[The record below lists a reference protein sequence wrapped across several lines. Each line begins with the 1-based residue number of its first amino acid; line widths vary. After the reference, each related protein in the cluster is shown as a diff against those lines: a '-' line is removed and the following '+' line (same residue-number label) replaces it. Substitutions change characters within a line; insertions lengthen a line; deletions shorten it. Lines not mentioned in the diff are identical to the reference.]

1 MKREPLL
8 KLYDDELI
16 VDSFA
21 GGGGASLG
29 IEWALGRSPDIAIN
43 HDKEAI
49 SMHRANHP
57 GTKHYVENVWKVDPK
72 KACGGRP
79 VGLMWLSPDCKHF
92 SKAKGG
98 KPREKKIRGL
108 AWIAVHWAKTVR
120 PRVICLENVE
130 EFIKWGPLLAD
141 GTPCKARIGQ
151 TYRKFVRKLETLGY
165 QVEARE
171 LVAADYGVPTS
182 RRRLFLVARCDGA
195 PIVWPKATHGKGRAP
210 YRTAAECISWEIPC
224 PSIFERTRELAA
236 NTQRRIARGIRKYV
250 IDSPE
255 PFIVPVAHAGDAR
268 AHSIDEPMR
277 TITGAHRGEHALVQP
292 FIVNNL
298 SHNVPRST
306 DEPMATILTG
316 GHKVLVQPFIAGVGG
331 RMSQTLER
339 DLGRPMQT
347 ITSKGDAALVAPM
360 LSAFY
365 GDKGRPSSNRC
376 RDMRDPL
383 PTQTADP
390 RFALVAP
397 SLVRVAH
404 GERDKNGKKRGQG
417 EHECGAPLP
426 TVTASNDFALMGA
439 TLIQTGYGERP
450 GQAPRVPGL
459 HKPIGTLVDGQKH
472 ALVAAF
478 MAQHNTG
485 EVGHPMTRPVSTI
498 VQKGCT
504 QGLVASTIVK
514 LRGTCRDGQAIDKP
528 LGTVSAQGNHFAEVR
543 AFLMKYHRDGGQ
555 LAGLFSPMPTVP
567 CNDNLG
573 LVTVRGLL
581 HAIVDIG
588 MRMLQPRELFRAHG
602 FPENYRIERGADG
615 EPMTKEAQVR
625 MCGNSVPPAMAEA
638 VLMANFIEQ
647 EVEAAA

>member
-1 MKREPLL
+1 
-8 KLYDDELI
+8 
-16 VDSFA
+16 
-21 GGGGASLG
+21 
-29 IEWALGRSPDIAIN
+29 LGRSPDIAIN

-57 GTKHYVENVWKVDPK
+57 NTKHYIEDVWKVDPK
-72 KACGGRP
+72 KACAGRP
-79 VGLMWLSPDCKHF
+79 VGLMWLSPDCRHF

-98 KPREKKIRGL
+98 KPRNKKIRGL
-108 AWIAVHWAKTVR
+108 AWIAVHWAKAVR

-130 EFIKWGPLLAD
+130 EFQKWGPLLAD
-141 GTPCKARIGQ
+141 GTPCKERVGQ
-151 TYRKFVRKLETLGY
+151 TYRKFVRKLEALGY
-165 QVEARE
+165 AVEARE

-182 RRRLFLVARCDGA
+182 RRRLFLVARCDGQ
-195 PIVWPKATHGKGRAP
+195 PIRWPLASHGKGRAP

-224 PSIFERTRELAA
+224 PSIFERKKDLAP

-250 IDSPE
+250 VDSPE
-255 PFIVPVAHAGDAR
+255 PFIVPVAHAGDSR

-277 TITGAHRGEHALVQP
+277 TITGAHRGEHALVRP

-298 SHNVPRST
+298 SNNVPRST
-306 DEPMATILTG
+306 EEPLATVLTG
-316 GHKVLVQPFIAGVGG
+316 GHK
-331 RMSQTLER
+331 
-339 DLGRPMQT
+339 
-347 ITSKGDAALVAPM
+347 ALVTPM

-365 GDKGRPSSNRC
+365 GDKGASSDRC
-376 RDMRDPL
+376 QDIRRPL

-397 SLVRVAH
+397 
-404 GERDKNGKKRGQG
+404 
-417 EHECGAPLP
+417 
-426 TVTASNDFALMGA
+426 

-459 HKPIGTLVDGQKH
+459 HKPLGTVVDGQKH
-472 ALVAAF
+472 
-478 MAQHNTG
+478 
-485 EVGHPMTRPVSTI
+485 
-498 VQKGCT
+498 
-504 QGLVASTIVK
+504 GLVTAFLAKHYGGHETPGSALPKPIDTITAQDHHAIVASSLVK

-555 LAGLFSPMPTVP
+555 LAAIKEPMPTIP

-602 FPENYRIERGADG
+602 FPETYQIDTGADG
-615 EPMTKEAQVR
+615 ERMTKEAQVR
-625 MCGNSVPPAMAEA
+625 MCGNSVPPDVAAA
-638 VLMANFIEQ
+638 VLTANFIEQ

>member
-1 MKREPLL
+1 MKREPIIR
-8 KLYDDELI
+8 LYDDELI
-16 VDSFA
+16 IDSFA

-43 HDKEAI
+43 HDREAI

-72 KACGGRP
+72 KACSGRP

-98 KPREKKIRGL
+98 KPRNKKIRGL
-108 AWIAVHWAKTVR
+108 AWIAVHWAKAVR
-120 PRVICLENVE
+120 PRIICLENVE
-130 EFIKWGPLLAD
+130 EFQKWGPLLED
-141 GTPCKARIGQ
+141 GTPCKERIGQ
-151 TYRKFVRKLETLGY
+151 TYRKFVRKLEALGY
-165 QVEARE
+165 AVEARE
-171 LVAADYGVPTS
+171 LVAADFGVPTS
-182 RRRLFLVARCDGA
+182 RRRLFLVARCDGR
-195 PIVWPKATHGKGRAP
+195 PIAWPQLTHGKGRTP

-224 PSIFERTRELAA
+224 PSIFERTRELAT

-250 IDSPE
+250 VDAAE

-268 AHSIDEPMR
+268 AHSIREPMR

-292 FIVNNL
+292 FIVNNMTN
-298 SHNVPRST
+298 NVPRST
-306 DEPMATILTG
+306 DEPLATVATG
-316 GHKVLVQPFIAGVGG
+316 GHK
-331 RMSQTLER
+331 
-339 DLGRPMQT
+339 
-347 ITSKGDAALVAPM
+347 ALVIPM

-365 GDKGRPSSNRC
+365 GDKGASSDVRRPV
-376 RDMRDPL
+376 

-390 RFALVAP
+390 RFGLV
-397 SLVRVAH
+397 
-404 GERDKNGKKRGQG
+404 
-417 EHECGAPLP
+417 
-426 TVTASNDFALMGA
+426 GA

-472 ALVAAF
+472 GLVTAFLAKHYGGFYDGSGAPLTGPMHTVTCDDHHALVA
-478 MAQHNTG
+478 
-485 EVGHPMTRPVSTI
+485 S
-498 VQKGCT
+498 
-504 QGLVASTIVK
+504 SIVK

-555 LAGLFSPMPTVP
+555 LAAVKDPMPTIP

-573 LVTVRGLL
+573 LVTVRGML

-602 FPENYRIERGADG
+602 FPESYQIDRGADG

-625 MCGNSVPPAMAEA
+625 MCGNSVPPGMAAA
-638 VLMANFIEQ
+638 VIAANLIEQ
-647 EVEAAA
+647 EMEAAA